1 MMEMSVGKGPRP
13 GPEKRRE
20 GRRWHIF
27 TEIERRAADLAA
39 VKHPIVADLA
49 RRCIADYDDE
59 RVDAAE
65 MVAALDAI

>member
-1 MMEMSVGKGPRP
+1 MSVGKLPRP

-20 GRRWHIF
+20 GRGWHIF
-27 TEIERRAADLAA
+27 TEMERRAMDLAA

-49 RRCIADYDDE
+49 SRCIADYDDE

-65 MVAALDAI
+65 MVEALDAV